1 MRLKQTLTFFG
12 AVALVSAAPVLSAA
26 KREASPQSQISSSNA
41 QSSSDSQS
49 KSKGAKKTSHKR
61 SRWRRRERGQKA
73 PTKDRI
79 QEIQAALA
87 REGAYQG
94 EPNGKWDAA
103 SIEAMKRFQ
112 ASHGLNPSG
121 KLDAPSLQKLGL
133 GSEIAGRAAPR
144 PPAQPLPATIA
155 KPQ

>member
-1 MRLKQTLTFFG
+1 MRLKQTLTFLG

-41 QSSSDSQS
+41 QSSSDSQT

-112 ASHGLNPSG
+112 ASHGLNPTG

-144 PPAQPLPATIA
+144 PPGQPLPATIA